1 MAYADW
7 DFYKNTYKGIIITS
21 DGDYAYFAERAG
33 DTLALYECKIPKT
46 NEGQLALKKCA
57 CAIADILYGDYK
69 SSKNGTQKQSS
80 ESVSGY
86 YSVSYS
92 TPTASEL
99 NALIYAKIRLYLGKW
114 LCVSTRFVRW

>member
-1 MAYADW
+1 MAYADF

-33 DTLALYECKIPKT
+33 DTLARFACRIPDT
-46 NEGQLALKKCA
+46 EEAQLALQKCS
-57 CAIADILYGDYK
+57 CAISDILYGDYK
-69 SSKNGTQKQSS
+69 SSKNGTQKQNS

-99 NALIYAKIRLYLGKW
+99 NALIYDKIRIYLSKW
-114 LCVSTRFVRW
+114 LVVGTRLVRW

>member
-7 DFYKNTYKGIIITS
+7 DFYKNIYKGIIITS

-33 DTLALYECKIPKT
+33 DTLARFACKIPDT
-46 NEGQLALKKCA
+46 DEGQLALKKCA
-57 CAIADILYGDYK
+57 CAIADILFGDYK
-69 SSKNGTQKQSS
+69 SSKNGTQKQNS

-86 YSVSYS
+86 YSVSYA

-99 NALIYAKIRLYLGKW
+99 NVLIYDKIRTYLGKW
-114 LCVSTRFVRW
+114 VCRATRLVRW